1 MKKSTK
7 RFCLKL
13 AAGFLST
20 TIIASLASPMNVLA
34 TSNASATDNTD
45 VLLENVT
52 IDSSSTNY
60 SENIIREIEEER
72 DEFSKTFLLTDGT
85 YYTYVSPVA
94 IHEFVEDKWIEIDES
109 LRETPATISDAE
121 ETVKDF
127 VKGVE
132 TTSSQVSTYSFSE
145 PNTSLSVTCVG
156 GATQTE
162 TGYNLPANG
171 ALVIRPETITKFSMA
186 NKALLS
192 ATLSVN
198 IDNNVF
204 NPTVAMYLKSLAS
217 EVTSS
222 TPYSEINNCSNIY
235 YKMYSNSTAAYNFD
249 ITDIYSKWERGL
261 LANNGIAI
269 IAPAVSVFPL
279 SFSSMPVLSL
289 KYKNVSANDSSFTY
303 HTLDLGKAGILS
315 INDVTNAFK
324 LEQPIAGLDCSLLPV
339 ALTKTIDSANFSL
352 NSYANVSSAWNYE
365 YSLAINGSYA
375 TATLPQG
382 TIIDFVQTANVTNE
396 GYQVWEKCQHSD
408 YVNTATLYVTQT
420 AAEAGGVGNTY
431 EGCYFDIDGIKYV
444 FNNFGRLDYIEKA
457 DKVLDISYAY
467 SNEADKLLINALTD
481 ADGNKY
487 CITYSLYTI
496 NNKKYPYASKIEVK
510 DASDNAITFAGT
522 NLITT
527 ITNTV
532 IDSTIV
538 STYSYYDGSTSSY
551 TYDLTGKLLKITGT
565 DGVETELQ
573 YKSNDNLYLTGY
585 TQTKNDTVIN
595 EFTIS
600 SDNTYERIF
609 EGTLI
614 ETEIQRYDSEFQLVA
629 YHYGTNIIS
638 MSYKDGVIDSYAIDN
653 NGNIENKVING
664 DFSTNPYND
673 GYWFPVSTAWPEYNI
688 NQKNERFMNDSA
700 EAVIGIKQYV
710 QGLEAD
716 KTYVFSAETLVE
728 RSIPSNDYSFTAN
741 ITLFNESG
749 ITLKNIDL
757 PFDVTLLNETQT
769 RMCAFKTDV
778 NCIAMISICANG
790 NVGSFVVDN
799 VRLYEATS
807 EDGSV
812 AIPTISTSNPIVQTE
827 MENGVVTKETISDG
841 QQKLVQEYFYNS
853 DYTKLLE
860 SIDFNNVSTH
870 FDYSGKTG
878 KLTEKGYTLNGES
891 IANPL
896 EYSYKSAELLDRVER
911 AIDSTTDTNYY
922 AFAQYSYDPASRV
935 ESLTNNGYRYL
946 FTYNDIGNIT
956 KIQKQSVTE
965 ESSTTDL
972 VNYNYNNQN
981 IGTIEYSN
989 GYKLEYLYDT
999 ITNKISKIS
1008 CYKLDEGTPINIGSY
1023 SYTYENNEIKETIL
1037 SFSDLSYDIKIS
1049 KTATGHN
1056 IYYVSDDVE
1065 TLVYTKY
1072 KSSTSTV
1079 EEYISSV
1086 SGNDLYETFTRTD
1099 VVETVNGNNTELYST
1114 FTGSKDSVI
1123 DNATL
1128 TYEGTNN
1135 TVKDYFGRAT
1145 SKHFTLETV
1154 TSNNA
1159 TQSDLLSLTQNYSY
1173 HDFGIDLEDGLI
1185 RTSNL
1190 IESAT
1195 NEYTLSRTINNTTTT
1210 DIEMDL
1216 SYYYIYDDL
1225 GNIKFSYM
1233 RYPDGTYHLESC
1245 YQYDE
1250 ANQVVAVLSAD
1261 DVATYDSGYNFVS
1274 YTYDA
1279 IGNVTKKTFDGNIT
1293 ISNINSALTSEFYV
1307 SDESV
1312 WNTFDW
1318 EDLKNITFSN
1328 TNPTREITYTYK
1340 ALGQLDRYIETAYTY
1355 EDNGDIATT
1364 TVVHNIEVGYDAYGN
1379 PSTHIGESPLN
1390 GTVIA
1395 DLFWNGNLLES
1406 AIVYDGETP
1415 EKKITF
1421 KYDENGFRINKTI
1434 YEYNS
1439 SSTPRETQHINYIWE
1454 DGTLTGMQII
1464 NTGENNTKEY
1474 FYTNILYDNTGT
1486 PYGITSPTGS
1496 AYYFLRDG
1504 SDSVRGLIG
1513 PDGELIAF
1521 AQYDAFG
1528 NVQMA
1533 FMGDSILDRAYSKVT
1548 ALYNPCTYKGYL
1560 FDYELGMY
1568 FIQNK
1573 CYSPAFGRFLSE
1585 DSVETLTEPKDN
1597 PLDTNLHL
1605 FCNNNPVNSSDVNA
1619 EWNRDKF
1626 TFSGDKAYDVKVEMS
1641 KAFLSRPFCTLFAS
1655 KILNETGSWDYIN
1668 GRCYNEM
1675 DVERIASNLF
1685 ARCVG
1690 NYAESAV
1697 NRVNATWGDG
1707 WIVNNRNSGTI
1718 IITEND
1724 INADKYLKIWQAAP
1738 SIKIYAALKG
1748 IYITL

>member
-20 TIIASLASPMNVLA
+20 TLVASLSLPLNVLA
-34 TSNASATDNTD
+34 TSNTSAADNTD
-45 VLLENVT
+45 ILLENVT
-52 IDSSSTNY
+52 VDSVSNNY
-60 SENIIREIEEER
+60 AENIIREIEEER
-72 DEFSKTFLLTDGT
+72 DEFSKTFLMTDGT
-85 YYTYVSPVA
+85 YYTYVSPVP
-94 IHEFVEDKWIEIDES
+94 IHEFVEDKWIEIDETLS
-109 LRETPATISDAE
+109 ETPATISEAE
-121 ETVKDF
+121 VLIKEYVEE
-127 VKGVE
+127 VE
-132 TTSSQVSTYSFSE
+132 TTSAQISTYAIHEQTPAITVSCIGAA
-145 PNTSLSVTCVG
+145 NTQGSGYSVP
-156 GATQTE
+156 
-162 TGYNLPANG
+162 YDG
-171 ALVIRPETITKFSMA
+171 ALIIKPTTITKFSSH
-186 NKALLS
+186 NKVLLS
-192 ATLSVN
+192 ANLSVN
-198 IDNNVF
+198 ISSDSF
-204 NPTVAMYLKSLAS
+204 NEYVALYIKSLS
-217 EVTSS
+217 EEYNTETSLS
-222 TPYSEINNCSNIY
+222 DISNEKNIFARTY
-235 YKMYSNSTAAYNFD
+235 RAETTEYIFD
-249 ITDIYSKWERGL
+249 ITDIYSKWERGHL
-261 LANNGIAI
+261 NNYGVAFTCPSADDFSPIT
-269 IAPAVSVFPL
+269 L
-279 SFSSMPVLSL
+279 SSTPVLTL
-289 KYKNVSANDSSFTY
+289 RYKDVDANDSSFTY

-324 LEQPIAGLDCSLLPV
+324 LEQSIAGLDCSVLPV
-339 ALTKTIDSANFSL
+339 TLTKTIDSTKFTL
-352 NSYANVSSAWNYE
+352 DSYANVSSEWNYN
-365 YSLAINGSYA
+365 YLLSISGAHA
-375 TATLPQG
+375 TVTLPQG
-382 TIIDFVQTANVTNE
+382 TQIEFTQPSTPEIVDGYQIWTQETNE
-396 GYQVWEKCQHSD
+396 D
-408 YVNTATLYVTQT
+408 YVDNVLLYVK
-420 AAEAGGVGNTY
+420 VNNTNSLND
-431 EGCYFDIDGIKYV
+431 CFIDIDGVEYWFNSLGRIKH
-444 FNNFGRLDYIEKA
+444 IAKA
-457 DKVLDISYAY
+457 DKQLKVNYTYFSELDKFVITEL
-467 SNEADKLLINALTD
+467 ND
-481 ADGNKY
+481 ANNNKY
-487 CITYSLYTI
+487 CISYSSYSLNDISYI
-496 NNKKYPYASKIEVK
+496 YANKVEVK
-510 DASDNAITFAGT
+510 DADNNPISYGNTPLVI
-522 NLITT
+522 NVN
-527 ITNTV
+527 NTV

-538 STYSYYDGSTSSY
+538 STFTYPDGSIVSY
-551 TYDLTGKLLKITGT
+551 TFDFNGKLLSIIGT
-565 DGVETELQ
+565 DGIVTTLE
-573 YKSNDNLYLTGY
+573 YKSNDNPYLIGY
-585 TQTKNDTVIN
+585 TQTKDETTIN
-595 EFTIS
+595 EFTIT
-600 SDNTYERIF
+600 SDNTYERTF
-609 EGTLI
+609 EGTFI
-614 ETEIQRYDSEFQLVA
+614 QNETQRYDSNFQLVT
-629 YHYGTNIIS
+629 YHYGENTVS
-638 MSYKDGVIDSYAIDN
+638 MTYADGAINSYAVNNYGFDN
-653 NGNIENKVING
+653 TNTFDESQNELDNG
-664 DFSTNPYND
+664 DFSNPNSLGLWKSLSTSSPSRD
-673 GYWFPVSTAWPEYNI
+673 PEKECLIISNPSVQDTVGVRQNVSNLKADTTYIFSTET
-688 NQKNERFMNDSA
+688 E
-700 EAVIGIKQYV
+700 V
-710 QGLEAD
+710 LES
-716 KTYVFSAETLVE
+716 V
-728 RSIPSNDYSFTAN
+728 PSNDHKFVAKIELYTASNIPIESFE
-741 ITLFNESG
+741 LS
-749 ITLKNIDL
+749 
-757 PFDVTLLNETQT
+757 FDVSLLNQKQI
-769 RMCAFKTDV
+769 RMCAFKTDQEYKARV
-778 NCIAMISICANG
+778 SIYAEN
-790 NVGSFVVDN
+790 NAGSFLVDN
-799 VRLYEATS
+799 VRLYEAT
-807 EDGSV
+807 EDDGSI

-860 SIDFNNVSTH
+860 STDFNNVSTH

-878 KLTEKGYTLNGES
+878 KLTEKGYTLNGEN

-896 EYSYKSAELLDRVER
+896 EYSYKSSELLDRVER

-922 AFAQYSYDPASRV
+922 AFAQYSYDSASRV
-935 ESLTNNGYRYL
+935 ESVTNNGYRYL
-946 FTYNDIGNIT
+946 FTYNNSGNIS

-972 VNYNYNNQN
+972 ANYNYNNQN

-999 ITNKISKIS
+999 NTNKISKIS
-1008 CYKLDEGTPINIGSY
+1008 CYKLDNGILTNIGSY
-1023 SYTYENNEIKETIL
+1023 SYSYENNEIKETLL
-1037 SFSDLSYDIKIS
+1037 SFADLSYDIKI
-1049 KTATGHN
+1049 TRTIDGIN
-1056 IYYVSDDVE
+1056 IYYVTEEISD
-1065 TLVYTKY
+1065 LVYSK
-1072 KSSTSTV
+1072 STSASNTV
-1079 EEYISSV
+1079 EEYIASV
-1086 SGNDLYETFTRTD
+1086 NGNKLTETFTKTN
-1099 VVETVNGNNTELYST
+1099 VVETINGNNTELYST
-1114 FTGSKDSVI
+1114 FNGSKASLTDDS
-1123 DNATL
+1123 TL
-1128 TYEGTNN
+1128 TFEGSNIT
-1135 TVKDYFGRAT
+1135 TKDYFGRTT
-1145 SKHFTLETV
+1145 SKYFTLDTTKSSQEDV
-1154 TSNNA
+1154 
-1159 TQSDLLSLTQNYSY
+1159 LSLTQNYSY
-1173 HDFGIDLEDGLI
+1173 HDFGIDPEDGLL

-1195 NEYTLSRTINNTTTT
+1195 NAYTGTSTINGETTE
-1210 DIEMDL
+1210 IEMDL

-1250 ANQVVAVLSAD
+1250 TNQVVAVLSAD
-1261 DVATYDSGYNFVS
+1261 DVGTYDSGYNFVS

-1293 ISNINSALTSEFYV
+1293 VSNINSTLTPDFYV

-1328 TNPTREITYTYK
+1328 TNPTKEITYTYGY
-1340 ALGQLDRYIETAYTY
+1340 LGQLVRYTEKTYTY
-1355 EDNGDIATT
+1355 EDDGGIATT
-1364 TVVHNIEVGYDAYGN
+1364 TVIHDIAVGYDAYGN
-1379 PSTHIGESPLN
+1379 PLTHIGESPLN

-1395 DLFWNGNLLES
+1395 DLLWNGNLLES

-1434 YEYNS
+1434 YEYNF
-1439 SSTPRETQHINYIWE
+1439 SSTPKETQHINYIWE
-1454 DGTLTGMQII
+1454 EGTLTGMQII
-1464 NTGENNTKEY
+1464 NINETNTKEY

-1504 SDSVRGLIG
+1504 SDSVRGLIA

-1533 FMGDSILDRAYSKVT
+1533 FMGDSILDRAYNKVT

-1573 CYSPAFGRFLSE
+1573 CYSPTLGRFLSE
-1585 DSVETLTEPKDN
+1585 DSVEALTEPKDN

-1655 KILNETGSWDYIN
+1655 KILSETGSWDYIN

-1690 NYAESAV
+1690 NYAESAL

-1707 WIVNNRNSGTI
+1707 WIVNNRSGDTI